1 MYDFTN
7 IDPVKCCTWLVLPTV
22 YDESLSY
29 GEQLNK
35 FCKALNELI
44 ENNNNI
50 PQYVAEMIQNYI
62 TSGAIDEVVRNILAN
77 YILNVKYPPK
87 GITPAVGDGSA
98 DDTDTIQG
106 CIDYAFNQ
114 GGGCVYFPYGKYLS
128 RSLTLRSGVSLV
140 GFDRYSTKIVQ
151 RGGDTKPLL
160 SGVNI
165 QNAQISNLTLDGNN
179 EVQTDDLDVINVL
192 GKDCLFTNL
201 VIKSGF
207 QCFVYDGLGGDLQV
221 DNVVFGGAV
230 KKVAVINGKDSVQFE
245 NVKFNELG
253 QIQGECVLE
262 VGSSDGVYRFS
273 SKAITPVCIKCV
285 GNRNSF
291 IVDII
296 NSTNNFVDA
305 GSMNNFNVLGVEIKE
320 QLAQGKS
327 SNVMGNA
334 TENIT
339 GSKTET
345 VGAGKVENITG
356 SKTETVS
363 AGKVENITGSK
374 TEVISENKSEHI
386 TGNREIDIDGT
397 DSIHVDGV
405 SSVNIG
411 GTRTEVFA
419 NSRSVG
425 VSGVNTEEYHNTMN
439 ETFDSKHNV
448 YGVNE
453 TNTFTGN
460 VINKAN
466 KFSFETTQK
475 SFPISFP
482 DKTVDLYNI
491 DLNNIINVKDYGAVG
506 DGVTDDTEAINNA
519 ILAGN
524 SSKKIVQFES
534 NKTYNIS
541 KIDTL
546 VSCNIDFNYS
556 TILIKDNSEYIFKCG
571 EPKDS
576 FTILSNILT
585 ERSVADSRLF
595 NKSFTITT
603 PVLLGTRSTTNDV
616 IYQKIHIITD
626 SQGNFINTFIPKII
640 DGSYVI
646 SNLHELSEPLYFKN
660 ATIKYNSQP
669 IANFFINY
677 QDNVTFNNFNVI
689 GSVNSTDWSGAT
701 FSIHDCFGVT
711 FRNINGKN
719 PVSSPAS
726 GYIIGLYETSN
737 SLVED
742 CILTDFTTS
751 WGAIGCSQIC
761 NAKFKHVITNR
772 FDIHYYLNGY
782 YNCDECTMG
791 KFQFSGG
798 VGDINLNSCTIF
810 NSISLRDDLPVL
822 LSGTLNILNCY
833 SSITNDYLVNISN
846 TNTSQSTYDKIF
858 KSFKLIIK
866 NHSYRDKSL
875 VLCNMSN
882 SHLQSGI
889 NIFVENCELFTR
901 TAINT
906 VNEINKIIFK
916 NVFGS
921 YSFSYPVKIFI
932 VQNSTIS
939 MTGNNNTVKTL
950 IATNC
955 IFNDI
960 SYNLQFPTL
969 IFCNNILTIDK
980 NNSIASTN
988 YVVNNNIIT
997 SDTKVNL
1004 SSWNKPAV

>member
-7 IDPVKCCTWLVLPTV
+7 VDPVKCFTWLVLPTV

-87 GITPAVGDGSA
+87 GVTPAVGDGSA
-98 DDTDTIQG
+98 DDTDAIQG

-114 GGGCVYFPYGKYLS
+114 GGGCIYFPYGKYLS

-151 RGGDTKPLL
+151 RGGDTKPLVY
-160 SGVNI
+160 GGNV
-165 QNAQISNLTLDGNN
+165 QNVQISNLTLDGNN
-179 EVQTDDLDVINVL
+179 EVQTDDLDVVNVL

-207 QCFVYDGLGGDLQV
+207 HCFVYNGLAGDLQV

-230 KKVAVINGKDSVQFE
+230 KKVAVINGKDSVQFT

-253 QIQGECVLE
+253 KVQGECVLE
-262 VGSSDGVYRFS
+262 VGASDGVYSFS
-273 SKAITPVCIKCV
+273 SKAISPLCISV
-285 GNRNSF
+285 NGSRNTF
-291 IVDII
+291 NCDII
-296 NSTNNFVDA
+296 NASSNFNDTGV
-305 GSMNNFNVLGVEIKE
+305 MNNFNVLGMEVKE
-320 QLAQGKS
+320 QLAQGK
-327 SNVMGNA
+327 NVSIGGNT

-345 VGAGKVENITG
+345 VGSGKVENITG
-356 SKTETVS
+356 SKTETIS
-363 AGKVENITGSK
+363 DGKVENITGSK
-374 TEVISENKSEHI
+374 TVVISENKSENI

-411 GTRTEVFA
+411 GTRTEVFGS
-419 NSRSVG
+419 SRSVG
-425 VSGVNTEEYHNTMN
+425 VTGTNTEEYHDTMN

-448 YGVNE
+448 HGVDE
-453 TNTFTGN
+453 TNTFIGN

-466 KFSFETTQK
+466 KFSFESAEK
-475 SFPISFP
+475 SFPVSFP

-491 DLNNIINVKDYGAVG
+491 DLNNIINVKDYGAIG

-524 SSKKIVQFES
+524 NSKKIVQFES

-541 KIDTL
+541 KINTL

-571 EPKDS
+571 EPNDS
-576 FTILSNILT
+576 FTILNNVLT
-585 ERSVADSRLF
+585 ERSVTDSRLF

-603 PVLLGTRSTTNDV
+603 PVLLGTRSTTNEV
-616 IYQKIHIITD
+616 FYQKIHIITD

-640 DGSYVI
+640 DGSYTI

-669 IANFFINY
+669 TANFFINY
-677 QDNVTFNNFNVI
+677 QDNVTFDNFNVI

-719 PVSSPAS
+719 PVSSPNS

-737 SLVED
+737 SLVEN
-742 CILTDFTTS
+742 CILTDFTNS

-761 NAKFKHVITNR
+761 NAEFKHVITNR

-782 YNCDECTMG
+782 YNCNECTMG
-791 KFQFSGG
+791 MFEFSGG
-798 VGDINLNSCTIF
+798 VGNINLNSCTIF
-810 NSISLRDDLPVL
+810 NGISLRNDLPVL

-833 SSITNDYLVNISN
+833 SYITNNYLVNINN
-846 TNTSQSTYDKIF
+846 TNESQSNYDKIF

-866 NHSYRDKSL
+866 NHHYRDKSL

-889 NIFVENCELFTR
+889 NIIVENCELFTT

-939 MTGNNNTVKTL
+939 MTGNKNTVKTL

-980 NNSIASTN
+980 KNSIASTN